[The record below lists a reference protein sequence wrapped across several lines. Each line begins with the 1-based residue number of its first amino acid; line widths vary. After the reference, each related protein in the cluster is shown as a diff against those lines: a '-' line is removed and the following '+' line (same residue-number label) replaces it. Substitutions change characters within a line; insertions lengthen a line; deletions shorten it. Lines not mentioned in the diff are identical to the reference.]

1 MSRQRFGSF
10 EFDSRRWL
18 LFRKGRRQRVQEM
31 PLKVLAMLLEH
42 PGEIVSHATFYRT
55 LWPDDH
61 AGLLEDNLYTVVRKL
76 RQALRDSAH
85 DPQYIETVPGRGYR
99 FIAPVVPAREP
110 ARFGP
115 WHRKLASSRA
125 LALAIGLVA
134 VVVICAAWLIDHR
147 QDRIWAR
154 QAAAAE
160 IEQLNRDFRFV
171 EAFTLAEKALGL
183 APGVPELEQ
192 LKRDASVPAHI
203 RSEPSGATVY
213 FRPYGN
219 PAGEWSEIGT
229 TPLEE
234 ALLPRGHIHWR
245 AEAAGHVSTEGS
257 FATKWRRLFIELPP
271 KEEAVEG
278 MVWVPAGTV
287 TVKGEAVALDG
298 YWIDRFEVTNRDFA
312 RFVAAGGYE
321 DESYWR
327 EALEAGRLRFER
339 VGRDFRDRTGRPGPA
354 GWRLGHP
361 PEGEEDLPVTGIS
374 WYEAAAYCHFTGK
387 SLPTLHHWRRAAGLG
402 QEIYV
407 DIRRAGNFSG
417 RGPAAPGEHV
427 GISRFGAYD
436 MAGNVKEWAWN
447 ATGRLRHIAGG
458 AWDEP
463 EYMYHLPD
471 ARAPIERGETYGL
484 RCAFFT
490 EPLAAEFL
498 EPVEQ
503 TYHDFSV
510 YEPVDDDVYEI
521 LQRFYAYE
529 PAPLNVRDK
538 PVEHS
543 VHWRRESVTFDAA
556 YGGERMLAHLYIPEG
571 VEPPFQ
577 TVIYVPG
584 FNNVAPGRSDTPV
597 DLALTDFVV
606 RSGRVLVFPI
616 FKHTYERYE
625 PAWPPGIFSIRHQT
639 VIEWYQDLA
648 RTLDYL
654 DTRED
659 IDSEAI
665 SVLAFSLGAT
675 IAPNFAALDD
685 RLGPQIW
692 LAGGLQRWTLNHPAE
707 TFPINFLPRVN
718 VPVLKVAGRDDV
730 LFGPPELSREPVID
744 RLGTPEE
751 HRRLVLLE
759 GGHIPEWDEVIA
771 ESLDWLDRYLG
782 PVTLSVRESRP

>member
-42 PGEIVSHATFYRT
+42 PGDIVSHDTFYRT

-99 FIAPVVPAREP
+99 FIAPVVPASEP
-110 ARFGP
+110 ARFGS
-115 WHRKLASSRA
+115 WHRKLASSRV
-125 LALAIGLVA
+125 LALATGLVA

-147 QDRIWAR
+147 QDRVWAR

-160 IEQLNRDFRFV
+160 IEQLNRDFRFI
-171 EAFTLAEKALGL
+171 EAFTLADRALGL
-183 APGVPELEQ
+183 APGVPEVEQ
-192 LKRDASVPAHI
+192 LKRDASVPVHI

-213 FRPYGN
+213 FRPYAH
-219 PAGEWSEIGT
+219 PAGEWSEIGI

-245 AEAAGHVSTEGS
+245 AEAAGHVSAEGS
-257 FATKWRRLFIELPP
+257 FATKWRRLFVELPP

-287 TVKGEAVALDG
+287 TVEGEPVRLDG
-298 YWIDRFEVTNRDFA
+298 YWIDRFEVTNREFA
-312 RFVAAGGYE
+312 RFVASGGYE
-321 DESYWR
+321 DDTFWH
-327 EALEAGRLRFER
+327 EALDAGRLRWER
-339 VGRDFRDRTGRPGPA
+339 VERDFRDRTGRPGPA
-354 GWRLGHP
+354 GWRLGLP
-361 PEGEEDLPVTGIS
+361 PEGEEDLPVTGIN
-374 WYEAAAYCHFTGK
+374 WYEAAAFCHFVGK

-417 RGPAAPGEHV
+417 QGPAPTGEHV

-436 MAGNVKEWAWN
+436 MAGNVKEWTWN
-447 ATGRLRHIAGG
+447 ATGTQRHIAGG

-484 RCAFFT
+484 RCASFT
-490 EPLAAEFL
+490 ESLAAALL

-521 LQRFYAYE
+521 LERFYAYE

-571 VEPPFQ
+571 VEPPYQ

-584 FNNVAPGRSDTPV
+584 FNNVAPGPSDTPV

-665 SVLAFSLGAT
+665 SLLAFSLGAT
-675 IAPNFAALDD
+675 MAPNFAALDD

-730 LFGPPELSREPVID
+730 LFGPPELSREPVIA